1 MMISLKEIIDKTAG
15 IPKFLVQNPGL

>member
-1 MMISLKEIIDKTAG
+1 MISLKEIIDKTAG